1 MAYAMKR
8 NAGRPKQRTR
18 RLKGKQSVHYRK
30 GYNLGK
36 RVGKG
41 KTQKAIK
48 KSIFAHIRSRGSAEE
63 QRLLTESTAAGMD
76 FRQGCRDAAGH
87 LAGFNPSGGSDR
99 DERIVE
105 RAYEERP
112 ARKSSSKRK
121 SSGSSKRKRIKMP
134 NGSFRYMVDGKF
146 ASKAAYDAA
155 GRKSSS
161 RKSSSRK
168 SSSRKRDVSS
178 MSWGDLRKKAG
189 AKYKVGMTRVEVE
202 EIVSMRANPRRNG
215 TKKGMRRRTARRA
228 YEKNPRNFGA
238 EFLFI

>member
-41 KTQKAIK
+41 KSQKMIK

-99 DERIVE
+99 AERIVE

-112 ARKSSSKRK
+112 ARK

-155 GRKSSS
+155 GGKSSS
-161 RKSSSRK
+161 RKSSSQK

-189 AKYKVGMTRVEVE
+189 KQYKVGMTRVEVE
-202 EIVSMRANPRRNG
+202 EIVSMRANPRR
-215 TKKGMRRRTARRA
+215 RRS
-228 YEKNPRNFGA
+228 NPRNFGA

>member
-8 NAGRPKQRTR
+8 NAGRPKQRAR

-76 FRQGCRDAAGH
+76 FRQGVRDAAAH
-87 LAGFNPSGGSDR
+87 VAGFNPSGGSDR
-99 DERIVE
+99 AERIVE

-112 ARKSSSKRK
+112 ARKSSTKRK
-121 SSGSSKRKRIKMP
+121 SSGSSKRRRIKMP

-146 ASKAAYDAA
+146 ASKATYDAA
-155 GRKSSS
+155 GGKSSS
-161 RKSSSRK
+161 RKSPSRKPSSRK

-202 EIVSMRANPRRNG
+202 EIVSMRANPRR
-215 TKKGMRRRTARRA
+215 RRS
-228 YEKNPRNFGA
+228 NPRDFGA